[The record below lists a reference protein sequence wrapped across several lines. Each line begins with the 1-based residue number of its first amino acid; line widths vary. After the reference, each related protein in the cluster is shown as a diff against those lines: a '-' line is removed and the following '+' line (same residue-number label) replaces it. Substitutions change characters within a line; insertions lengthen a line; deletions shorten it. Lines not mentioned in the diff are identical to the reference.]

1 MTSTRDKS
9 SLYIKVGLF
18 VFITIMIFFIGIFVV
33 TGDKKF
39 FEKEYYI
46 KTHFENTSG
55 LLRGAYVRLS
65 GVKIGTVHS
74 IDFPGSTKENF
85 IEVTLKVNEQGARRI
100 TPDSKAV
107 IQTEGLLGA
116 NYIEIV
122 RGKLPSFT
130 DIDREMVIESRT
142 PPELQELIGS
152 SDQLLTNLIKISEN
166 LNKVSGMLSDRQTMD
181 KFSKTLDSVKKSTD
195 ELSKTL
201 SAIEKGGVLHKLIYD
216 EKLAQELTAVMNDI
230 SKTSSNL
237 KDISKSLKD
246 GEGTLGALLIDPS
259 VHDRLKGVLG
269 EAERSRFIRAGVRYL
284 MEKRKNGTDDKP

>member
-130 DIDREMVIESRT
+130 NIDREMVIESRT

-195 ELSKTL
+195 KLRNTL

-230 SKTSSNL
+230 SETSSNL

-259 VHDRLKGVLG
+259 VHDSLKGVLG

-284 MEKRKNGTDDKP
+284 IEKRKNGTDDKP